1 MSDQEGNQPNEDVG
15 NITKSEVNSDS
26 HENASNDT
34 SDDELLNAQLEAEK
48 AISDAIQGISKTIN
62 S

>member
-1 MSDQEGNQPNEDVG
+1 MRDQEGNQPNDDVG
-15 NITKSEVNSDS
+15 KTTNSEVNSDS

-34 SDDELLNAQLEAEK
+34 SDDELLKAQLEAEK
-48 AISDAIQGISKTIN
+48 AISDAIQGISKAIN